1 MKSAVLQ
8 KDAKYLLLGSAMRG
22 IAIGSL
28 GIALPIYLGEL
39 GVATVI
45 IGIFLAVSNL
55 SAGVMN
61 GLSGTLGSR
70 FGGKR
75 LLVIMG
81 ILIALANIVYAVTTD
96 VRIILLTAGLAVA
109 SASGSGA
116 GAIWG
121 GPVGAVHRA
130 MLAGNVSDEGRN
142 RVFGLNAFVATIAA
156 AGGALLVGLPDYLG
170 AFGGMERPAGFS
182 IFFLILATVGILA
195 SVSVLP
201 IKNTLVRGPS
211 LPVKSRRLVAKLSA
225 FNFSDGFAWALVF
238 PLISLW
244 FHLRFSAD
252 LTSLALV
259 FAGANLVSAFAFLGS
274 GYLADRIGAVKS
286 LFSIR
291 IATALLTLGLAMA
304 PTFNIAVLML
314 IIRII
319 TSVMFAPIWQSY
331 LMGVIPADE
340 RAPAGAVTSV
350 AWRASTTISPPTSAY
365 LMQSVSLTLPFYF
378 SAVIQLITYTF
389 FFTGFRNIKPP
400 EEVKKSQR

>member
-8 KDAKYLLLGSAMRG
+8 RDAKYLLLGSAMRG
-22 IAIGSL
+22 VAMGSL

-39 GVATVI
+39 GVVTVI
-45 IGIFLAVSNL
+45 IGIFLAASNL
-55 SAGVMN
+55 STAIMN

-75 LLVIMG
+75 LLIIVG

-142 RVFGLNAFVATIAA
+142 RIFGLNAFVATIAA
-156 AGGALLVGLPDYLG
+156 SGGALLVGLPDYLEV
-170 AFGGMERPAGFS
+170 FGGMERSAAFS
-182 IFFLILATVGILA
+182 SYFLILATVGILA
-195 SVSVLP
+195 SVSILP
-201 IKNTLVRGPS
+201 IRDSLIRGPK
-211 LPVKSRRLVAKLSA
+211 LPLKSRRLVGKLMA

-238 PLISLW
+238 PLLSLW

-252 LTSLALV
+252 LTSLAIV
-259 FAGANLVSAFAFLGS
+259 FAGANIVSAFAFIGS
-274 GYLADRIGAVKS
+274 GYLADRVGAVKS

-291 IATALLTLGLAMA
+291 IVTALLTLGLALA
-304 PTFNIAVLML
+304 PTFNIAVLILM
-314 IIRII
+314 IRII
-319 TSVMFAPIWQSY
+319 TAVMFAPIWQSY
-331 LMGVIPADE
+331 LMGIIPPDE
-340 RAPAGAVTSV
+340 RAPSGAITSL
-350 AWRASTTISPPTSAY
+350 AWKASTTISPPTSGY
-365 LMQSVSLTLPFYF
+365 LMQSLSLTLPFYF
-378 SAVIQLITYTF
+378 SAVIQLATYTL
-389 FFTGFRNIKPP
+389 FFTTFRNIKPP
-400 EEVKKSQR
+400 EEVKKGQ